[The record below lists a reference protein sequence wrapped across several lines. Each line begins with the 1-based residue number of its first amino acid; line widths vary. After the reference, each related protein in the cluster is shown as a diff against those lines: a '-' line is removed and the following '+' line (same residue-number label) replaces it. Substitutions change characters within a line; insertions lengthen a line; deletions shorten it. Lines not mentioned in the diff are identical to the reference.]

1 MKNKVFFILLGIL
14 IFLSGITIAYKEEI
28 KQFSENAIQ
37 NYIIEQI
44 QTMSQ
49 EKQEDFKV
57 FSELKIENKFQKAW
71 ELNKIDNK
79 DEEN

>member
-1 MKNKVFFILLGIL
+1 MKNKVFFIILGIL
-14 IFLSGITIAYKEEI
+14 IFLSSITIAYKEEI